1 MQLINISQASQE
13 YSMEHVPSLN
23 GGRRIGYPY
32 LKNEMEL
39 RYFASL
45 TKINLQWT
53 EDLM

>member
-1 MQLINISQASQE
+1 
-13 YSMEHVPSLN
+13 MEQVPSIN

-45 TKINLQWT
+45 IKINLQWIK
-53 EDLM
+53 DSM